1 MMKKM
6 RGFTLIE
13 LLIVVAIIGI
23 LAALLIPNA
32 LEAIQ
37 KAKQK
42 SAMKEIMTVS
52 TAAVDYIT
60 DHGDWTGIT
69 QAGPLAASNTFLTAV
84 ATFYVKVVPVNDPWN
99 IPYQAYC
106 GTAVATL
113 IAAATGAQAPGED
126 DFGMASF
133 GKNKAAGPVGAA
145 QYTTTESRRREVQR
159 FQDVRFRQRP
169 GRLERLLDRWAEND
183 SGFRK
188 LISGL
193 VHRSSARGGIPAAPF
208 FYPRG
213 LSPTQRTVSRLES
226 LIIRPSYVFL

>member
-60 DHGDWTGIT
+60 DHGDWSAVT
-69 QAGPLAASNTFLTAV
+69 QDGPLAANSQFLTAI
-84 ATFYVKVVPVNDPWN
+84 ATFYVKIVPVNDPWN
-99 IPYQAYC
+99 TPYEAYC
-106 GTAVATL
+106 GDAAVAGA
-113 IAAATGAQAPGED
+113 IAAATDAGVD
-126 DFGMASF
+126 DFAMLSF
-133 GKNKAAGPVGAA
+133 GRNKVAGPISADDYSTGAPEA
-145 QYTTTESRRREVQR
+145 GKYNVSKMSD
-159 FQDVRFRQRP
+159 FD
-169 GRLERLLDRWAEND
+169 ND
-183 SGFRK
+183 
-188 LISGL
+188 L
-193 VHRSSARGGIPAAPF
+193 VAWNGS
-208 FYPRG
+208 
-213 LSPTQRTVSRLES
+213 
-226 LIIRPSYVFL
+226 

>member
-42 SAMKEIMTVS
+42 SSMKEIMVVS

-69 QAGPLAASNTFLTAV
+69 QAGPLVANNTFLNAV

-99 IPYQAYC
+99 NPYQAYV
-106 GTAVATL
+106 GTTVSTL
-113 IAAATGAQAPGED
+113 ITAATGAQAPGAD
-126 DFGMASF
+126 DFAMASF
-133 GKNKAAGPVGAA
+133 GKDKAAGPIGAA
-145 QYTTTESRRREVQR
+145 QYSTTAPEGGKYNISKMSD
-159 FQDVRFRQRP
+159 FD
-169 GRLERLLDRWAEND
+169 ND
-183 SGFRK
+183 
-188 LISGL
+188 L
-193 VHRSSARGGIPAAPF
+193 VAWNGSWIAG
-208 FYPRG
+208 PRTTLATG
-213 LSPTQRTVSRLES
+213 S
-226 LIIRPSYVFL
+226 